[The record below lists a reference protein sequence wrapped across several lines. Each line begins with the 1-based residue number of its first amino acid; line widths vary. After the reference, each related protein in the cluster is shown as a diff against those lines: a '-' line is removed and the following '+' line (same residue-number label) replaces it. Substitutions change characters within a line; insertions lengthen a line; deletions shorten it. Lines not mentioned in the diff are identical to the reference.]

1 MPSGQYFNANPQ
13 AAAIA
18 NNLAKVF
25 FGDAEARAEQA
36 RVEGIMLENQLRQQ
50 QVEENNTV
58 NDARGSISRLFG
70 SMSPADVQKNA
81 PQFYSEFAR
90 LAGRDGF
97 GANDGSTLIRG
108 FAANAGADDQTIA
121 RAFVGAGNGLGTN
134 EGVSIADRNELQR
147 RQLAPQYYSV
157 DEREKGADRRH
168 TITVGNPGATVYSG
182 GKTYTADPQAIQN
195 DIATQKP
202 GKAAAAKTFD
212 LTPAASKALAQFMG
226 KTYPGLAQLAPE
238 EQASILDRASVYYQ
252 QTGNAMQA
260 ASRAVNEMT
269 QQEEQEP
276 SILSAFNPFASD
288 PGKKTV
294 FKKDAATS
302 GFVDTPPAEVTAIA
316 NGAAPPPAST
326 TNVDQKTAIV
336 SPGQPGSSAAN
347 AIPFDEAG
355 TLTPGLFYMRNG
367 AVRQYMGGPVREPT
381 SWKRAQ

>member
-1 MPSGQYFNANPQ
+1 MPSGQYFNSNPQ

-18 NNLAKVF
+18 SNLAKVF

-36 RVEGIMLENQLRQQ
+36 RMEGIALENQLRQQ
-50 QVEENNTV
+50 QIDENNTV

-70 SMSPADVQKNA
+70 NMSPADVQKNA

-147 RQLAPQYYSV
+147 RQLAPQYYNANLDDKRMRDLDTV
-157 DEREKGADRRH
+157 
-168 TITVGNPGATVYSG
+168 TVGSPGATVYQG
-182 GKTYTADPQAIQN
+182 GKVFTADPQAIKN

-202 GKAAAAKTFD
+202 GKEAAAKTYD
-212 LTPAASKALAQFMG
+212 VSPAASKALAEFMG

-252 QTGNAMQA
+252 QTGNATQA
-260 ASRAVNEMT
+260 ATRAVSEMT
-269 QQEEQEP
+269 QQAQEEP
-276 SILSAFNPFASD
+276 SVFSAFNPFASD
-288 PGKKTV
+288 PGTKTV

-302 GFVDTPPAEVTAIA
+302 GFVDTPPAEVTAVA
-316 NGAAPPPAST
+316 NGAAQPPPAT
-326 TNVDQKTAIV
+326 TNTDQRTAVV
-336 SPGQPGSSAAN
+336 SGGTPGSSAEN
-347 AIPFDEAG
+347 AIPFDGAG